1 MQSGSKLSV
10 LVTSAAGRVGKELVA
25 RLLKS
30 ERDIFVR
37 ACCRSDRGDF
47 LKKLG
52 VPQVVKM
59 DYQNPHSFDGLLDGI
74 DVVFSSSPDPC
85 LKGHRL
91 FMDQVKHRKDQIK
104 HIVRLSAFGCE
115 QNTASY
121 DLDCHVSAAGAK
133 VPIML

>member
-30 ERDIFVR
+30 EREVFVR

-52 VPQVVKM
+52 AHEVIKM
-59 DYQNPHSFDGLLDGI
+59 DYQDAATFENVLDNI

-85 LKGHRL
+85 LKGHRI
-91 FMDQVKHRKDQIK
+91 FMEQIKVRKSQIK
-104 HIVRLSAFGCE
+104 HIVRLSCFGAE
-115 QNTASY
+115 
-121 DLDCHVSAAGAK
+121 
-133 VPIML
+133 